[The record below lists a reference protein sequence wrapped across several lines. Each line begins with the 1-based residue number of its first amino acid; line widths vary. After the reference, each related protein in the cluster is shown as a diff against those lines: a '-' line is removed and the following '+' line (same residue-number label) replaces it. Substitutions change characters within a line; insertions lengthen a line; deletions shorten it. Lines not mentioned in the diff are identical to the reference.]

1 MAAYRYI
8 ALDKQGKQKTG
19 ILESDQARQARQKL
33 RQQGL
38 KPIEIT
44 LVKTVAKQGS
54 VHKSLFSPSLSA
66 AELSLLTRQLATLVR
81 AALPLDEAI
90 YAVSQQSE
98 SAKIQMILMAIR
110 SDILEGKPLAQA
122 MEAFPKVFK
131 KDYLATVAAGEQ
143 SGDLAIVLERLA
155 DHVERSQALRQK
167 IFGALL
173 YPIILSVIAI
183 SVVVGLLTYVVPK
196 IVQVF
201 DNIDKELP
209 PLTRALIDLSTF
221 LQNYGLFLGIMSIIG
236 GIFIYF
242 ALQRTAIKHIWHQF
256 LLKIPLVSP
265 LLRTLNSARF
275 CRTLGTLLMSGVP
288 MMQALTIAAK
298 VVTNLPMHKT
308 VEQAIQRVREGS
320 SLSKSLR
327 QGYGFPPLAI
337 HLIASGESS
346 GQLDAMLEKASET
359 QERELESWINN
370 FLTLLEP
377 LLLLVMGGVV
387 LTIVLAI
394 MLPIFNLNQL
404 AGS

>member
-1 MAAYRYI
+1 
-8 ALDKQGKQKTG
+8 
-19 ILESDQARQARQKL
+19 
-33 RQQGL
+33 
-38 KPIEIT
+38 
-44 LVKTVAKQGS
+44 
-54 VHKSLFSPSLSA
+54 
-66 AELSLLTRQLATLVR
+66 
-81 AALPLDEAI
+81 
-90 YAVSQQSE
+90 
-98 SAKIQMILMAIR
+98 MAIR

-242 ALQRTAIKHIWHQF
+242 ALQRAAIKHIWHQF